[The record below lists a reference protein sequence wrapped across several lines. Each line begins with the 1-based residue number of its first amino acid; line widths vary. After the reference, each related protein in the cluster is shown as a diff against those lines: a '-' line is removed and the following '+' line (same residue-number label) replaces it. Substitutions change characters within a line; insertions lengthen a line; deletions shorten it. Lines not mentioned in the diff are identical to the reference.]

1 MNAETFVLAYAWC
14 NTWTCTCAN
23 MLTLA
28 FISAYLCTSKQVHE
42 AANQLVVEPDSDEEV
57 TERSCSPV
65 PPSMTL
71 PQDGFAHST
80 QEAAIPAAFIPSNH
94 AQRSVELSGGLVN
107 GAQMVSRLQSPLQAA
122 VERRIEA
129 VQLRASPN
137 DAGAPPLPVL
147 LDQEIGDDIFLE
159 AMGYTPSRPGAQSSS
174 QSSSNTNASA
184 RPDLNNS
191 SPKQV
196 RRVASPQTFAVQ
208 GLKRRE
214 GTDENSPIES
224 VLGNIFG
231 GMLFSSNT
239 KRPALSQSDHQV

>member
-1 MNAETFVLAYAWC
+1 MLPLA
-14 NTWTCTCAN
+14 
-23 MLTLA
+23 L
-28 FISAYLCTSKQVHE
+28 ISAYFCTSKQVHE

-57 TERSCSPV
+57 TERSRSPV

-107 GAQMVSRLQSPLQAA
+107 GVQMVSRLQSPLQAA

-214 GTDENSPIES
+214 ETDENSPIES

-231 GMLFSSNT
+231 SMLFSSNQ
-239 KRPALSQSDHQV
+239 KRPTLSQSYHQV

>member
-1 MNAETFVLAYAWC
+1 
-14 NTWTCTCAN
+14 
-23 MLTLA
+23 
-28 FISAYLCTSKQVHE
+28 
-42 AANQLVVEPDSDEEV
+42 
-57 TERSCSPV
+57 
-65 PPSMTL
+65 MTL

-80 QEAAIPAAFIPSNH
+80 QEAAIPAAFIPSNQ

-159 AMGYTPSRPGAQSSS
+159 AMGYTPSRPSAQSSS

-214 GTDENSPIES
+214 ETDENSPIES

-231 GMLFSSNT
+231 SMLFSSNQ
-239 KRPALSQSDHQV
+239 KRPTLSQSDHQV